1 MIHNISLH
9 PVSEFPELA
18 KIPLQWSIDLW
29 GEGKPEFSAEDWKIF
44 YSKALLGNYD
54 SWDLNGTDQELIYLA
69 IKDQQ
74 VIGAIALCDFDDLEE
89 FRHLKPWIAAFI
101 VDPNLRG
108 NGLGSEILELME
120 KQVLSFGIKSIYL
133 WSENQ
138 DGFYLKRGYKSIDS
152 LEKSGKT
159 IRIIEIF
166 QKTFFCTS
174 SI

>member
-29 GEGKPEFSAEDWKIF
+29 GEGKPEFSADDWKIF

-54 SWDLNGTDQELIYLA
+54 SWDSNGTDQELLYLA
-69 IKDQQ
+69 MKDEQ
-74 VIGAIALCDFDDLEE
+74 VIGAIALSDFDDLEE
-89 FRHLKPWIAAFI
+89 FRHFKPWIAAFI

-108 NGLGSEILELME
+108 SGLGSEILELME
-120 KQVLSFGIKSIYL
+120 EKVLSFGIESIYL

-138 DGFYLKRGYKSIDS
+138 DSFYVNRGYKSIDR
-152 LEKSGKT
+152 LEKLGKP
-159 IRIIEIF
+159 IRFIEIF
-166 QKTFFCTS
+166 QKALG
-174 SI
+174 

>member
-29 GEGKPEFSAEDWKIF
+29 GEGKPEFSADDWKIF

-54 SWDLNGTDQELIYLA
+54 SWDSNGTDQELLYLA
-69 IKDQQ
+69 MKDEQ
-74 VIGAIALCDFDDLEE
+74 VIGAIALSDFDDLEE
-89 FRHLKPWIAAFI
+89 FRHFKPWIAAFI

-108 NGLGSEILELME
+108 SGLGSEILELME
-120 KQVLSFGIKSIYL
+120 EKVLSFGIENIYL

-138 DGFYLKRGYKSIDS
+138 DSFYVNRGYKSIDR
-152 LEKSGKT
+152 LEKLGKP
-159 IRIIEIF
+159 IRFIEIF
-166 QKTFFCTS
+166 QKALG
-174 SI
+174 

>member
-44 YSKALLGNYD
+44 YSKALSGNYD
-54 SWDLNGTDQELIYLA
+54 SWDPSGTDQELIYLA
-69 IKDQQ
+69 IKENE
-74 VIGAIALCDFDDLEE
+74 VVGAIALCDFDDLEE

-108 NGLGSEILELME
+108 SGVGSEILELME

-138 DGFYLKRGYKSIDS
+138 DNFYVNRGYKAIDR
-152 LEKSGKT
+152 LEKSGEST
-159 IRIIEIF
+159 RLIEIF
-166 QKTFFCTS
+166 QKYLR
-174 SI
+174 

>member
-29 GEGKPEFSAEDWKIF
+29 GEGKPEFSVEDWLTF
-44 YSKALLGNYD
+44 YNKASQGNYD
-54 SWDLNGTDQELIYLA
+54 SWDPSGTDQELIYLA
-69 IKDQQ
+69 IKEKE
-74 VIGAIALCDFDDLEE
+74 VVGAIALCDFDDLEE

-108 NGLGSEILELME
+108 SGVGSEILELME

-138 DGFYLKRGYKSIDS
+138 DSFYANRGYKAIDR
-152 LEKSGKT
+152 LEKSGEST
-159 IRIIEIF
+159 RLIEIF
-166 QKTFFCTS
+166 QKTLR
-174 SI
+174 

>member
-18 KIPLQWSIDLW
+18 KIPLQWSIALW
-29 GEGKPEFSAEDWKIF
+29 GVGKPEFSAEDWKIF

-54 SWDLNGTDQELIYLA
+54 SWDPNGTDQELIYLA
-69 IKDQQ
+69 IKENE
-74 VIGAIALCDFDDLEE
+74 VVGAIALCDFDDLEE

-108 NGLGSEILELME
+108 SGIGCEILELME
-120 KQVLSFGIKSIYL
+120 KQVLSFGIESIYL

-138 DGFYLKRGYKSIDS
+138 DSFYANRGYKSIDR
-152 LEKSGKT
+152 LEKSGKST
-159 IRIIEIF
+159 RFIEIF
-166 QKTFFCTS
+166 QKHLR
-174 SI
+174 

>member
-44 YSKALLGNYD
+44 YSKALSGNYD
-54 SWDLNGTDQELIYLA
+54 SWDPSGTDQELIYLA
-69 IKDQQ
+69 IKENE
-74 VIGAIALCDFDDLEE
+74 VVGAIALCDFDDLEE

-108 NGLGSEILELME
+108 SGVGSEILELME

-138 DGFYLKRGYKSIDS
+138 DSFYVNRGYKAIDR
-152 LEKSGKT
+152 LEKSGEST
-159 IRIIEIF
+159 RLIEIF
-166 QKTFFCTS
+166 QKYLR
-174 SI
+174 